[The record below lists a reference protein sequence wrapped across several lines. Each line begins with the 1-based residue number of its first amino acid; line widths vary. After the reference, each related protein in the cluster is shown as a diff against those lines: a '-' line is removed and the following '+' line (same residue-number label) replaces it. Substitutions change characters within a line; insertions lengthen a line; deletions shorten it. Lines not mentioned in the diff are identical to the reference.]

1 MHIVGITEMINIH
14 MLNSMYAIVINVIIV
29 AILVL
34 EGLDYYVCEIMKRY
48 KRYRNVYVI
57 TLGNHYLYTLR

>member
-1 MHIVGITEMINIH
+1 

-34 EGLDYYVCEIMKRY
+34 EGLDYYVYEIMKRY
-48 KRYRNVYVI
+48 KRCRNVYVI
-57 TLGNHYLYTLR
+57 IDDAYLYILR